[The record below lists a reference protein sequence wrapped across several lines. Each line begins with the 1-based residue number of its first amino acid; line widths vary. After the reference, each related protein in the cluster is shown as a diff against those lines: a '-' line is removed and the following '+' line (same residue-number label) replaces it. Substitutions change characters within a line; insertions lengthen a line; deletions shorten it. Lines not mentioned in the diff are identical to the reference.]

1 MLKSTRSQRD
11 SGQST
16 GVSAAT
22 VQLHRLYKQGL
33 AQGAA
38 MSSIRRSRDL
48 RMEGTTKYHLGQADS
63 GQSTRVSAAT
73 VQLHHLSSP
82 TNKVFPKNA
91 ATSSICGSRNLRM
104 GCDKGSFE
112 AGREREKD
120 TNLCLKINSFLK
132 EMPARQGAEANVAC
146 HCHWARTLYTVFSLP
161 PARSCSP
168 ATFLNT
174 SQ

>member
-1 MLKSTRSQRD
+1 MDTLVTSTSLIQAWIRD
-11 SGQST
+11 GQPFNCIAYINKVLPRCSH
-16 GVSAAT
+16 V
-22 VQLHRLYKQGL
+22 VV
-33 AQGAA
+33 
-38 MSSIRRSRDL
+38 RRSRDL
-48 RMEGTTKYHLGQADS
+48 HMEGTTSITWGRQTQARAPES
-63 GQSTRVSAAT
+63 QRPPFNCITCQVHK
-73 VQLHHLSSP
+73 QNLSQ
-82 TNKVFPKNA
+82 NA

-146 HCHWARTLYTVFSLP
+146 HCHWARTLYNRFQLTNQLV
-161 PARSCSP
+161 SCSP